1 MKKAFFTIL
10 IIIVVINPFSVVNC
24 LSQNMIDKT
33 KAEQVLDDYFIY
45 LKTGDT
51 DGILNLL
58 TGPFLKKRERLLRYN
73 PTYGTF
79 LKEKYEYAQFS
90 IIGQRFIDNSK
101 MTFDVQIVLSGQ
113 DILKRKFV
121 IVEDVGILKIY
132 SEEEMP
138 ATNADN

>member
-1 MKKAFFTIL
+1 MKKVFYTIF
-10 IIIVVINPFSVVNC
+10 IIVVINFFSVMNC
-24 LSQNMIDKT
+24 FSQNIIDKT
-33 KAEQVLDDYFIY
+33 EAQQVLNDYFIY
-45 LKTGDT
+45 LSNGDT
-51 DGILNLL
+51 VKILSLL